1 LTLVKRTVNLVPVKF
16 ETAEGRHMGFFIA
29 VLWFIGFILTW
40 HVMGPAGAVIAMTV
54 GPLVVAGLFSSGKSR

>member
-1 LTLVKRTVNLVPVKF
+1 
-16 ETAEGRHMGFFIA
+16 MGFFIA